1 MKFIRLTNRMT
12 APAVRPFPVS
22 ARYAPARN
30 TPSCAMIP
38 VVAPIMPTS
47 ALSLRRLNFS
57 CSSARLLSANRR
69 KISFSARKVLTTENP
84 PRQSESAAV
93 KSRFWSET
101 RFSAACS
108 CPPVSSDAIS
118 GRTVTPAAMAVIKGE
133 YHSIIAS
140 APKNV
145 TAFVM
150 TESNWER
157 SSASM
162 LAASLVSAERYAAVL
177 SARKEEMLF
186 SVSF

>member
-1 MKFIRLTNRMT
+1 
-12 APAVRPFPVS
+12 
-22 ARYAPARN
+22 
-30 TPSCAMIP
+30 
-38 VVAPIMPTS
+38 
-47 ALSLRRLNFS
+47 
-57 CSSARLLSANRR
+57 
-69 KISFSARKVLTTENP
+69 
-84 PRQSESAAV
+84 
-93 KSRFWSET
+93 
-101 RFSAACS
+101 
-108 CPPVSSDAIS
+108 
-118 GRTVTPAAMAVIKGE
+118 MAVIKGE

-186 SVSF
+186 LCELLKREVLILPHSLFDEARL